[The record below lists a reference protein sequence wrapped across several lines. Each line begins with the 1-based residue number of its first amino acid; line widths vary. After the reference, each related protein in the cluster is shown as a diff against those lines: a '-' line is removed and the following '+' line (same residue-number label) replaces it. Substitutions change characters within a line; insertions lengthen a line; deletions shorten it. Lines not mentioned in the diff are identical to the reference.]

1 MLQVRI
7 LLGQQMNLSPGELA
21 LFKERCPMCVRSRH
35 FRCFNTS
42 EPCSQS
48 EVGINVSV
56 VRDELNF
63 LSRIFITTSGVQVG
77 QLRMNHCTALDAAQV
92 KLDAIEK
99 YSKQSNDKDATRHQ

>member
-1 MLQVRI
+1 
-7 LLGQQMNLSPGELA
+7 MNLSPGELA

-56 VRDELNF
+56 VHDELNF